1 MTSNDPIQI
10 KNGSPKGQSSPAQS
24 LLTLPTND
32 PPTNHSAG
40 GLSEVASV
48 QNGKSLFS
56 YGFQK
61 LPKRLNKIFSSTYL
75 KNGTSAKICGALA
88 RKNAAHLKKFCSYMN
103 FPSYS

>member
-10 KNGSPKGQSSPAQS
+10 SQNGSPKGQSSPAQS

-56 YGFQK
+56 YGFEK
-61 LPKRLNKIFSSTYL
+61 L
-75 KNGTSAKICGALA
+75 A
-88 RKNAAHLKKFCSYMN
+88 
-103 FPSYS
+103 